1 MTEYLSRVEDPF
13 ILALDVSSWNILEEM
28 VDMFRG
34 EVGMVKLGLEAY
46 TSFGPAVFREM
57 REKGFRVFADIKL
70 HDIPNTVLGAVEAL
84 ARWRVDMVTV
94 HLSGGRKMLEAVARA
109 AAEGKRERHA
119 PLLLG
124 VTVLTSLEEE
134 DLEELGWRGGVEE
147 NVLRLAR
154 LGVSCGLD
162 GLICSP
168 REVAA
173 LRRELGS
180 RPLLVT
186 PGIRPRGVAGHDQ
199 ARTATPREALLAGAD
214 YLVVGRA
221 ITDHPHPLEALRAM
235 KREIGLS

>member
-1 MTEYLSRVEDPF
+1 MTENLRRVEDPL
-13 ILALDVSSWNILEEM
+13 ILALDVSSWERLEAMAE
-28 VDMFRG
+28 MFRG
-34 EVGMVKLGLEAY
+34 EVGTVKLGLEAY
-46 TSFGPAVFREM
+46 TSFGPAAFREM
-57 REKGFRVFADIKL
+57 REKGFRVFADLKL
-70 HDIPNTVLGAVEAL
+70 HDIPNTVHGAVEAL

-94 HLSGGRKMLEAVARA
+94 HLSGGRKMLEAAVRA
-109 AAEGKRERHA
+109 AREGKRGGHT

-134 DLEELGWRGGVEE
+134 DLEELGWKGGVKES
-147 NVLRLAR
+147 VLRLAS

-162 GLICSP
+162 GLVCSP

-199 ARTATPREALLAGAD
+199 ARMATPREALQAGAD

-221 ITDHPHPLEALRAM
+221 ITDNPRSLEALRAM